1 MSVYLMYNYHFGLG
15 KISLSSHGA
24 IATLRH
30 RWLIIEMS
38 NSIFVIVLRQKKP
51 TTFDKHYLLKQIPFN

>member
-1 MSVYLMYNYHFGLG
+1 MSVYLIYNYNFCLG

-24 IATLRH
+24 IVTLRH

-38 NSIFVIVLRQKKP
+38 NSIFVIVLRQKKKN
-51 TTFDKHYLLKQIPFN
+51 TFDRHYLLKQIPLN